1 MAERLEKAIKDWY
14 QNSRVA
20 DLEYLDLA
28 TEVRLRDISHNID
41 VVYDRLI
48 VHSRISRSEYRTLL
62 KVINENQAE
71 LLNSLETTSKV
82 QQKLQKAVFELQK
95 EILFYKPLTVKDPV
109 DTSNQIADI
118 AKQLEGLSL
127 GKTKSKEEPFFVYKD
142 PLKILKEER
151 EKAKSHDEQNQ
162 A

>member
-48 VHSRISRSEYRTLL
+48 LHSRISRSEYRTLL

-71 LLNSLETTSKV
+71 LLNSLETTSK
-82 QQKLQKAVFELQK
+82 
-95 EILFYKPLTVKDPV
+95 PV
-109 DTSNQIADI
+109 DTSNQVVDI

-127 GKTKSKEEPFFVYKD
+127 GKTKSKKEEPFFVYKD